1 MLTTRQEHLVSLL
14 LASFPNFSSGD
25 AEAALAAYAMVIGG
39 KDERDVEAGIMAL
52 INGEV
57 LGFDGRFAPTAT
69 QLARA
74 IREALE
80 RRVDAE
86 NAERRRLPP
95 PVEDREE
102 PTPEQKAR
110 VKALMEHSA
119 KTLGVD
125 FEADEREAQRLAR
138 LRRTNEYFD
147 RQAAAYETFN
157 SADDDEHDMGQQGA
171 A

>member
-1 MLTTRQEHLVSLL
+1 MLLG
-14 LASFPNFSSGD
+14 SFPNFQSGD
-25 AEAALAAYAMVIGG
+25 PDGALAAYDIVIARA
-39 KDERDVEAGIMAL
+39 DARDAEAGVLAL

-95 PVEDREE
+95 PIEERDE

-110 VKALMEHSA
+110 VKALMQQA
-119 KTLGVD
+119 AATLGAD
-125 FEADEREAQRLAR
+125 FEGKEREAQRMAM
-138 LRRTNEYFD
+138 LRRTNEHFD
-147 RQAAAYETFN
+147 RQTLSFETYN
-157 SADDDEHDMGQQGA
+157 SADDDAHDLGQMGA